1 MLLSLNVS
9 YSQMRNYKII
19 DSLLSKHID
28 ELQPELLNNK
38 MRCFNLE
45 TNLKDIDFLIE
56 NKLLEKYPGISFHRN
71 IYNQCPTLKI
81 NTNNIEVNYVFVE
94 NDTVNRRI
102 TVELTAIIEPKNEP
116 MRLIHKQNYEFND
129 QIKLEDIDKLQKSPY
144 QFDKGEIPEEESTFY
159 DSYLQPIIFIGTA
172 IITIAILFTVRSS
185 WFSLNNLN

>member
-1 MLLSLNVS
+1 MPLNFT
-9 YSQMRNYKII
+9 YSQLSNLKVI

-45 TNLKDIDFLIE
+45 ANLKDIDFLIE

-71 IYNQCPTLKI
+71 IDNQCPILKI
-81 NTNNIEVNYVFVE
+81 NTINIDVNY
-94 NDTVNRRI
+94 NLANSDTVNRQI
-102 TVELTAIIEPKNEP
+102 KVELAAIIESKNEP
-116 MRLIHKQNYEFND
+116 MKLIHKQNYEFND
-129 QIKLEDIDKLQKSPY
+129 QIKLEDIDKYQKSPY
-144 QFDKGEIPEEESTFY
+144 QFDKGEIPKEESTFY

-185 WFSLNNLN
+185 